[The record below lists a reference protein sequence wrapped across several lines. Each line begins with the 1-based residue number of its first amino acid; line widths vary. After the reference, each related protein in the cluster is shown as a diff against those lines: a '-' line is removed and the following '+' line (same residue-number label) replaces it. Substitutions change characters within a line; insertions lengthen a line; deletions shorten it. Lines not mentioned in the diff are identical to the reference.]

1 MFGEFYSSLRGVK
14 ILFGLP
20 DGANSFRVEGKAVKY
35 ILSRIS
41 GDFRCRSTL
50 WFDIRSSSF
59 TLVVFFSVLKIE
71 SPLVEYR
78 WQVNHLVNIVKK
90 KKSMFPC
97 CL

>member
-1 MFGEFYSSLRGVK
+1 M
-14 ILFGLP
+14 
-20 DGANSFRVEGKAVKY
+20 DANSFRVEGKAVKY

-41 GDFRCRSTL
+41 GDFRFRSTL

-78 WQVNHLVNIVKK
+78 WQVNHLYSKK
-90 KKSMFPC
+90 KVCFRAVCDEGTLKRLSHFGHFE
-97 CL
+97 